1 MTTGPLAPRF
11 LLVFPGDG
19 ESGGKIG
26 RGGLRGVSTT
36 GRTDRKVVQPR
47 QADRDAFVAVVAG
60 HARENQPGLVV
71 PPDAATT
78 RNTRARESAPSPSMS
93 NATSVRRA
101 EAAQVPRCGWDAVR
115 SSQMPRRVDPPVR
128 CYKYWGNNGEGTGNV
143 SDEARD
149 RGVSCEG
156 RHH

>member
-1 MTTGPLAPRF
+1 MVAAQELIEARDEVGAARDPQPSSSIFRVSSTLATSRTLTGLSF
-11 LLVFPGDG
+11 
-19 ESGGKIG
+19 GG
-26 RGGLRGVSTT
+26 
-36 GRTDRKVVQPR
+36 TDREVVQPR
-47 QADRDAFVAVVAG
+47 QADRDAFVAVVAEY
-60 HARENQPGLVV
+60 A
-71 PPDAATT
+71 
-78 RNTRARESAPSPSMS
+78 RARISPAPSMS
-93 NATSVRRA
+93 SATGVRRA
-101 EAAQVPRCGWDAVR
+101 EVAQVPRCGWDAVR